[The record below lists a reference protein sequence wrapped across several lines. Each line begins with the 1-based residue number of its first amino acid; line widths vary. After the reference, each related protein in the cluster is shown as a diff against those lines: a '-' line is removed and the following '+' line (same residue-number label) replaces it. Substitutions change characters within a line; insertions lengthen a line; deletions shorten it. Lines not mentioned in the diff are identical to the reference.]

1 MTDFT
6 IHTTDSAPEASR
18 ELLAATQAK
27 YGFVPNLMG
36 EMAEAPSM
44 LEAYMTVGMRSK
56 PAPSHRK
63 NNR

>member
-6 IHTTDSAPEASR
+6 IHTKDSAPEASK
-18 ELLAATQAK
+18 ELLGAAQAK

-44 LEAYMTVGMRSK
+44 LE
-56 PAPSHRK
+56 P
-63 NNR
+63 NN